1 MNYLLVDTTPV
12 LVDTAPLLV
21 DSTPTAP
28 PQEFVTSYSG
38 FNHNLFNFKL
48 LKLNFIFFYK
58 EMLMIRQ
65 EEVMNFL
72 LVAIENNQLNENLRT
87 YSLYNNETYFCF
99 GITFQTEN
107 IAISDPFYKLPYPLI
122 DIEPQSPANE
132 AGMRNGQRLVAVN
145 GLFLNKDLK
154 TLNDVVITIEE
165 SYLNRKM
172 VVLTVLESDFWDN
185 LMKNSNLASKS
196 VINSSKN
203 ETNDIK
209 FKRCKVQLE
218 YDYNGYGFYIS
229 PKIEPKFMLNKVE
242 PESPAYKANLRNTD
256 VIVEIDGKNIRQMS
270 FDKLKQIIE
279 ETKNKGFVE
288 VLAISL
294 IGYTYYKEKKK
305 KFSDKNLVS
314 KENTEYF
321 SAV

>member
-1 MNYLLVDTTPV
+1 
-12 LVDTAPLLV
+12 
-21 DSTPTAP
+21 
-28 PQEFVTSYSG
+28 
-38 FNHNLFNFKL
+38 
-48 LKLNFIFFYK
+48 
-58 EMLMIRQ
+58 MLIIRQ

-87 YSLYNNETYFCF
+87 YSLYNNEPYFCF

-107 IAISDPFYKLPYPLI
+107 NAISDPFYKLPYPLLE
-122 DIEPQSPANE
+122 IERQSPANE

-154 TLNDVVITIEE
+154 TLNDVVLTIEE

-196 VINSSKN
+196 VINSSQN
-203 ETNDIK
+203 ETVVK

-229 PKIEPKFMLNKVE
+229 HKTEPKFMINEVE
-242 PESPAYKANLRNTD
+242 PESPAYKANLRQTD
-256 VIVEIDGKNIRQMS
+256 VIVEIDGINIRQMS
-270 FDKLKQIIE
+270 FDKLKKILDN
-279 ETKNKGFVE
+279 TKNKGFVE

-294 IGYTYYKEKKK
+294 IGYTYYKERKK
-305 KFSDKNLVS
+305 KFSDKNLVT